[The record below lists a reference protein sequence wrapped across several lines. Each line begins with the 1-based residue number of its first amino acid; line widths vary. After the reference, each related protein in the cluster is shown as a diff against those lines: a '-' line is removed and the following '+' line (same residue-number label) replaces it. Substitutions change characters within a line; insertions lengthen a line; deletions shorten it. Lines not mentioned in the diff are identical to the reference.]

1 MLKLKIFL
9 VLLMCSACFA
19 IPFKVETVKEGSG
32 DPIKA
37 GQLIRVHY
45 KSYVYLDSA
54 RILAEKARL
63 ADSLR
68 IADSLR
74 LANDYNSDQVA
85 GVTKVDTTA
94 LLDKSAKNKKKKSK
108 DKK

>member
-45 KSYVYLDSA
+45 KSYVYLECLEKEFC
-54 RILAEKARL
+54 RLVVAE
-63 ADSLR
+63 
-68 IADSLR
+68 
-74 LANDYNSDQVA
+74 
-85 GVTKVDTTA
+85 
-94 LLDKSAKNKKKKSK
+94 
-108 DKK
+108 